1 MGNQIICPHC
11 KRIISNNKIIDE
23 AAKGEGSDSQ
33 FIICECGER
42 ITYWQIDAQLRSQKT
57 AGRKFLNLFKKKSP
71 Q

>member
-33 FIICECGER
+33 FIICECGEESH
-42 ITYWQIDAQLRSQKT
+42 TGRSMRNSEAK
-57 AGRKFLNLFKKKSP
+57 RLWDENF
-71 Q
+71 

>member
-42 ITYWQIDAQLRSQKT
+42 ITYWQIDAQLRGQKT
-57 AGRKFLNLFKKKSP
+57 VGRKFLNLFKKKTL